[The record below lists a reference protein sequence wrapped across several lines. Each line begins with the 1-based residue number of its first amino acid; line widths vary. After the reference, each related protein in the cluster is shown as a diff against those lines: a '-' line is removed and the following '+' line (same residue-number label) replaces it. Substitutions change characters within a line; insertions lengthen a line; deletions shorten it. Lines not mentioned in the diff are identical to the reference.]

1 MDSPEMHI
9 DTIQNMLEKGQF
21 AVAYDL
27 AIDSLN
33 AWYSKKYEVLL
44 FDLLTALNE
53 EVVHFQ
59 YAQYKIAHSC
69 SFLQRICGE
78 QSRVPRLAME
88 MVINNRTALPVLLA
102 TVDTTTRIPELQYIR
117 SKLQELDEVITSPNF
132 HVSFEEKAPATCDKG
147 EVRHS
152 WALFDAPRPGH
163 YPEKQNHIMQ
173 GKTTLFMTEGT
184 IVGSLKHVGDSSLLG
199 LRNVQRPDG
208 TMPIIVGGIYGV
220 PLEIVQQSHR
230 DFSGPWS
237 KVIISQ
243 KKSMNVR
250 PIRQGWAT
258 ESAESAREFYECLI
272 KKRIDLENTFKS

>member
-1 MDSPEMHI
+1 MSVGTI
-9 DTIQNMLEKGQF
+9 QDTIEKGQI

-27 AIDSLN
+27 AIDSLST
-33 AWYSKKYEVLL
+33 WYSQKYEDLL
-44 FDLLTALNE
+44 CDLLTALNKE
-53 EVVHFQ
+53 ITHYQ

-78 QSRVPRLAME
+78 QSRVLRLAME
-88 MVINNRTALPVLLA
+88 IVTNNRTALPVLLA
-102 TVDTTTRIPELQYIR
+102 TIDTTADIPELQNIR
-117 SKLQELDEVITSPNF
+117 NYLQALDELITSSNL
-132 HVSFEEKAPATCDKG
+132 HVSFEEKAPATCEKG

-152 WALFDAPRPGH
+152 WVLFDAPRPGH
-163 YPEKQNHIMQ
+163 YPEKQNPIMQ
-173 GKTTLFMTEGT
+173 GKTTLLITKGT
-184 IVGSLKHVGDSSLLG
+184 IVGSLKHVGDPSLLG